1 VGVTIVDRRA
11 GSPSRATSLSRAT
24 VAVSGRDVTL
34 LRGGDGARV
43 LYLHGLCDIH
53 AVWPGEQWTPFLARL
68 ATRFDVVA
76 PALPGY
82 NASAGLEDFDDVEDY
97 VWHLVDLCQ
106 AAGRR
111 DIDVVGHSL
120 GGWFAAELALRR
132 PELVRRLVL
141 VDPLGV
147 HVHGVEVLPFF
158 GAVAPR
164 GIGGAGEA
172 RRLLFADPE
181 GTVALDALPD
191 VMTTEQ
197 QLLWFGGLAG
207 AARLGWKAPHFQSR
221 KLTERLGRVEVPT
234 LVIRGEEDLLVPEEA
249 GRLWSGSI
257 PGARL
262 VEIPDAGHCLPLEQ
276 PEIAAE
282 VEGFL
287 VGPD

>member
-1 VGVTIVDRRA
+1 MDV
-11 GSPSRATSLSRAT
+11 T
-24 VAVSGRDVTL
+24 VADRGTGPTRITVPVSGRDVTV
-34 LRGGDGARV
+34 LRGGAGPPL

-53 AVWPGEQWTPFLARL
+53 SASAGGEWTPFLARL
-68 ATRFDVVA
+68 ATRFDVIA

-106 AAGRR
+106 VEGL
-111 DIDVVGHSL
+111 DQVDVVGHSL
-120 GGWFAAELALRR
+120 GGWFATELALRR

-141 VDPLGV
+141 LGPLGV
-147 HVHGVEVLPFF
+147 HVRGVEVPPFF

-172 RRLLFADPE
+172 RRLLFADAE
-181 GTVALDALPD
+181 GAAALGALPD

-197 QLLWFGGLAG
+197 QLLWFAGLAG

-221 KLTERLGRVEVPT
+221 KLTERLGRVRVST
-234 LVIRGEEDLLVPEEA
+234 FVGRGLHDRLVPEEA
-249 GRLWSGSI
+249 GRTWAAM
-257 PGARL
+257 PGATL
-262 VEIPDAGHCLPLEQ
+262 VEIPDAGHCVVLER
-276 PEIAAE
+276 PEIADE